1 MAKKIIISLLMA
13 SVIMGCASKSI
24 QPTEHA
30 VWTEAAA
37 MNTAKRWAD
46 ATSKPDVIE
55 LEKILTEDYV
65 HIHATALVE
74 NRQQFID
81 ALKAG
86 TRKYDPIILE
96 DAKVRIHGATAIVTA
111 RFNLKEI
118 SGGRTIEGV
127 NRITLVLVYTTSSH
141 VASFQA
147 TPIPAAAGQ

>member
-1 MAKKIIISLLMA
+1 MVKKIIVSLLMA
-13 SVIMGCASKSI
+13 CVVIGCASKPV

-37 MNTAKRWAD
+37 MNSAKQWAD
-46 ATSKPDVIE
+46 AAGKPDVIE

-74 NRQQFID
+74 NKQQFID
-81 ALKAG
+81 ALKTG

-111 RFNLKEI
+111 RFNLKAI
-118 SGGRTIEGV
+118 SGGRTIEGA
-127 NRITLVLVYTTSSH
+127 NRITLVLVYTTGSH